1 MPKTL
6 IRNQERT
13 LELSEKKAFLQGER
27 WLKANNN
34 NSVTGKIYTF
44 SCAERE
50 HDCAVHTAGNRL
62 QMKANL
68 VSLCNWELQLD
79 HRSPWNKD
87 GGRRARE
94 GKRRRAREGVRCER
108 KEEEGGGGCRKKT
121 KKTGHPGPP
130 GQTIAARWERGSRAL
145 PVPKAH
151 SCWSGARRLKQPQTS
166 SGVHF
171 QRQLSL
177 GCYGN
182 GRNRERETPFVFQ
195 FHAEMMSASIPRSFW
210 QINKTK

>member
-1 MPKTL
+1 MCYVKNFAHIFVQEVEIVRFCCSGCFSTVSCFKIKACFKKKRKKDRRSLNSTATSKVMPKTL

-50 HDCAVHTAGNRL
+50 RDCAAHTAGNRL

-94 GKRRRAREGVRCER
+94 AKRRRAREGARCER
-108 KEEEGGGGCRKKT
+108 KGGGRVRKK
-121 KKTGHPGPP
+121 KKQGV
-130 GQTIAARWERGSRAL
+130 L
-145 PVPKAH
+145 AH
-151 SCWSGARRLKQPQTS
+151 LGKQ
-166 SGVHF
+166 
-171 QRQLSL
+171 
-177 GCYGN
+177 
-182 GRNRERETPFVFQ
+182 
-195 FHAEMMSASIPRSFW
+195 
-210 QINKTK
+210 